1 MATTGSLFSTSDY
14 NEWYV
19 LLYNLQTK
27 WGVTTKTQ
35 RTMTAGT
42 LGNAS
47 QINTTLQNDLK
58 TFATEAKNK
67 GYSTYPDTSTIATTI
82 AVTVGELYEEG
93 LDINI
98 KELLSKWN
106 DVCLHHSHN
115 STNPHNSRYSTC
127 STCQQCCR
135 DNTQYSRYG
144 ERSLS

>member
-27 WGVTTKTQ
+27 WGVATKTQ

-42 LGNAS
+42 LGNVS
-47 QINTTLQNDLK
+47 QINTTLQNDLT
-58 TFATEAKNK
+58 TFATEAKAK
-67 GYSTYPDTSTIATTI
+67 GTATYPDTSTIANTV
-82 AVTVGELYEEG
+82 AVTIGELYQEG

-98 KELLSKWN
+98 RELLNKWN
-106 DVCLHHSHN
+106 DVCLNYSQN
-115 STNPHNSRYSTC
+115 STNSHNGRNSTC

-135 DNTQYSRYG
+135 DNSIYSRYS
-144 ERSLS
+144 ERSIS